1 MRLPVALINW
11 DQEKAFDRVNHK
23 YLFEVLKVF
32 GFGKNYISWINGLST
47 DDIPF
52 ESGVRQGCSLSG
64 GIYVLALEPLLHR
77 IRMNPKIPG
86 LMPPGGQY
94 KSLCDKILLPNED
107 PIIKAI
113 GYADDVTTVAF
124 EIQDEHETL
133 HMFHLYNRASGGKIN
148 VDKTELFW
156 ISNWLDPPHFQ
167 ARINRDWCIFLGV
180 PLDNNDRIPDNE
192 LIKLVT
198 SIKQYIGMWYSMN
211 LSLCE
216 RSTVLK
222 VFVSSRTVYTFSLT
236 TCPNRIITELQKI
249 CNKFLWSSLRRTI
262 NINTLVGKRIDGG
275 LALPHVKTMIESY
288 RICFGLRL
296 LSGVSVK
303 WKFFALQS
311 MAFKLR
317 IYDPSLWS
325 NLIPHNN
332 VGDTLFHES
341 AEATRKWL
349 ANGKPMALP
358 VRGRD
363 PSIYWHLIYDNS
375 FQLPISYLKMPVLL
389 THRFYK
395 FLIKL
400 NLPTRVFDVWYRL
413 ANYGLITR
421 SLWGKTPIDKRCV
434 FCKAEESRTHL
445 WTKCPFFEPVCV
457 SLLNYVCTTV
467 GDINVQRNE
476 QTIIYLLNIDGR
488 LTPPHLMN
496 LARLFGVYIHVV

>member
-1 MRLPVALINW
+1 
-11 DQEKAFDRVNHK
+11 
-23 YLFEVLKVF
+23 
-32 GFGKNYISWINGLST
+32 
-47 DDIPF
+47 
-52 ESGVRQGCSLSG
+52 
-64 GIYVLALEPLLHR
+64 
-77 IRMNPKIPG
+77 
-86 LMPPGGQY
+86 
-94 KSLCDKILLPNED
+94 
-107 PIIKAI
+107 
-113 GYADDVTTVAF
+113 
-124 EIQDEHETL
+124 EHETL

-156 ISNWLDPPHFQ
+156 ISDWLDPRHFQ
-167 ARINRDWCIFLGV
+167 ARINRDSCIFLGV
-180 PLDNNDRIPDNE
+180 PLDNNGRIPENE

-198 SIKQYIGMWYSMN
+198 SIKQHIGM
-211 LSLCE
+211 C
-216 RSTVLK
+216 
-222 VFVSSRTVYTFSLT
+222 
-236 TCPNRIITELQKI
+236 
-249 CNKFLWSSLRRTI
+249 LRPII
-262 NINTLVGKRIDGG
+262 NINTLVGKRIGGG

-288 RICFGLRL
+288 RISFGLRL

-400 NLPTRVFDVWYRL
+400 NLSTRVFDVWYRS

-421 SLWGKTPIDKRCV
+421 SLWGKTPIDKRC
-434 FCKAEESRTHL
+434 
-445 WTKCPFFEPVCV
+445 
-457 SLLNYVCTTV
+457 
-467 GDINVQRNE
+467 
-476 QTIIYLLNIDGR
+476 
-488 LTPPHLMN
+488 
-496 LARLFGVYIHVV
+496 